1 MDTTIEDIIRDIP
14 RFRILCVGRAGV
26 GKSSLVNRVFGIT
39 EAKVSEYKPGEAS
52 IDQEF
57 VSDENK
63 YFVLHDSKGFEPGDN
78 TNFEVAV
85 RFLQERHDKNL
96 LKDRLHAIWLCTET
110 PRAGGRVLEE
120 GDKKLMALAHKLST
134 PVVVV
139 FTKYDWLVQSKY
151 LEEKEEKEEMGDG
164 IDEETLREWSKVNA
178 SNAFADCIRSLDK
191 STAGLKIPTP
201 PYMGISVRQGYDE
214 TIASLVDMTR
224 KIVHERL
231 KGDAWVT
238 WAIAQRASLPV
249 KIEACVDK
257 GINFYY
263 HALAGSML
271 GAGDMLLWHCIARV
285 HQDIITCWN
294 FKDEDKIL
302 SGTEFKQL
310 MLYLVQD
317 LQIQSPPTAPP
328 PPLDTIAQFV
338 SLINAST
345 IPIAPPVAILGLAY
359 FFVKWVSEAVL
370 RNVPEVERLFMAYTI
385 DLIAVLKSL
394 FDFTLKPDLIG
405 ATNWGVLKEAFEAY
419 ERSQKR
425 KEIHDTCRSLYE
437 RNDRVLSREIFR
449 QTIKDL
455 LDTSLGLETGFKMNV
470 DRVV

>member
-1 MDTTIEDIIRDIP
+1 MDTTIEDIIKNIP
-14 RFRILCVGRAGV
+14 RFRILCVGCAGV
-26 GKSSLVNRVFGIT
+26 GKSSLINRVFGIT

-52 IDQEF
+52 INQEF

-78 TNFEVAV
+78 TNFDLAT
-85 RFLQERHDKNL
+85 RFLRERHQKER

-120 GDKKLMALAHKLST
+120 GDKKLMALAHELDT

-139 FTKYDWLVQSKY
+139 FTKYDLLVRSKQ
-151 LEEKEEKEEMGDG
+151 LEEEEEEDYDM
-164 IDEETLREWSKVNA
+164 DEETLRETSKVNA
-178 SNAFADCIRSLDK
+178 SKAFAVCVRSLDN

-201 PYMGISVRQGYDE
+201 PYIVSQGYQE
-214 TIASLVDMTR
+214 SIASLVDMTR

-257 GINFYY
+257 GMNSYY
-263 HALAGSML
+263 HALAGSIP
-271 GAGDMLLWHCIARV
+271 GAGNMLLWHCIAQV

-302 SGTEFKQL
+302 GGTEFKQL

-317 LQIQSPPTAPP
+317 LQTRSPTTTPP
-328 PPLDTIAQFV
+328 PSLDVIAHFV
-338 SLINAST
+338 SLVKAST

-370 RNVPEVERLFMAYTI
+370 QNAPEVERLFMAYTI

-405 ATNWGVLKEAFEAY
+405 TTNWEVLKEAFEDY

-425 KEIHDTCRSLYE
+425 KEIHDACRSLYE
-437 RNDRVLSREIFR
+437 RNNRVLSREKFR
-449 QTIKDL
+449 QTIKNL
-455 LDTSLGLETGFKMNV
+455 LDTSLGLGTGFEMNV
-470 DRVV
+470 DRDV